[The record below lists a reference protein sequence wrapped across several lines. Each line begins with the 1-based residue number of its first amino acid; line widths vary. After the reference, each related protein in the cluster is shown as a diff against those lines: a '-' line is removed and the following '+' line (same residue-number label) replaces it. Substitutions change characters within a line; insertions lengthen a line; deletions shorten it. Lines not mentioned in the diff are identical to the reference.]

1 MSTQYRPIT
10 AITMGDPAGIG
21 PEIVVGTMLSEEI
34 HDCCR
39 PFVIGSIAIMER
51 AAKVLGKELKYNKI
65 EDPSEAKYEFGTVD
79 IIETGDYDTDS
90 IEWGKVQ
97 ALAGQMAVD
106 WIMKSIELG
115 EAGKIDAVST
125 APIHKGAIKLI
136 GVKEPGHTE
145 IYQNVTHSPYALT
158 MFSCHK
164 LRVFFVSRHMSLV
177 DACHYATKDVILED
191 VINIDKELRKVGIEN
206 PLIAVAGLNP
216 HNGDNGLFGREE
228 IDEIEP
234 AVKAAQE
241 KGINAIGPCPA
252 DSVFHIGKS
261 GKFDAI
267 LSLYHDQGHIACKT
281 LDFGVIVG
289 LIVGKICGPEGFLG
303 IAPFVLIATITN
315 SNGSLYI
322 SLSSQFGNATDTGAI
337 SILSLNDGPFFTLIA
352 LGATGLANIPIKSLI
367 AVLVPLLIG
376 FIWGNLDK
384 GFRDAC
390 KTAQPI
396 VTFFMTISIGA
407 KTDIKTIL
415 TAGASGIVLGL
426 ISAATAVIFFFV
438 INLLLPKKE
447 RNAMGAAIGTT
458 ALNSAMTPAAV
469 AEADPSMEGMVSM
482 ATAQCATA
490 SIITLFLCPFIT
502 AAFDKWMQK
511 RQKGIYSPEGWA
523 YDKVKA
529 N

>member
-1 MSTQYRPIT
+1 MSTQYKPIT

-97 ALAGQMAVD
+97 ALAGRMAVD

-115 EAGKIDAVST
+115 QAGKIDAVST

-145 IYQNVTHSPYALT
+145 IYQNATHSPYALT

-177 DACHYATKDVILED
+177 DACHYATKDVIL
-191 VINIDKELRKVGIEN
+191 
-206 PLIAVAGLNP
+206 
-216 HNGDNGLFGREE
+216 EE

-281 LDFGVIVG
+281 LDFEKSVTLTFG
-289 LIVGKICGPEGFLG
+289 LPFIRSSVDHGTAFDIAGKG
-303 IAPFVLIATITN
+303 IA
-315 SNGSLYI
+315 GCI
-322 SLSSQFGNATDTGAI
+322 SMIESTKVVAEYA
-337 SILSLNDGPFFTLIA
+337 
-352 LGATGLANIPIKSLI
+352 
-367 AVLVPLLIG
+367 
-376 FIWGNLDK
+376 
-384 GFRDAC
+384 
-390 KTAQPI
+390 
-396 VTFFMTISIGA
+396 A
-407 KTDIKTIL
+407 KQHE
-415 TAGASGIVLGL
+415 
-426 ISAATAVIFFFV
+426 
-438 INLLLPKKE
+438 KKE
-447 RNAMGAAIGTT
+447 A
-458 ALNSAMTPAAV
+458 
-469 AEADPSMEGMVSM
+469 
-482 ATAQCATA
+482 
-490 SIITLFLCPFIT
+490 
-502 AAFDKWMQK
+502 
-511 RQKGIYSPEGWA
+511 
-523 YDKVKA
+523 
-529 N
+529 

>member
-1 MSTQYRPIT
+1 MKNLP
-10 AITMGDPAGIG
+10 GG
-21 PEIVVGTMLSEEI
+21 L
-34 HDCCR
+34 
-39 PFVIGSIAIMER
+39 VII
-51 AAKVLGKELKYNKI
+51 
-65 EDPSEAKYEFGTVD
+65 P
-79 IIETGDYDTDS
+79 
-90 IEWGKVQ
+90 
-97 ALAGQMAVD
+97 
-106 WIMKSIELG
+106 
-115 EAGKIDAVST
+115 
-125 APIHKGAIKLI
+125 
-136 GVKEPGHTE
+136 
-145 IYQNVTHSPYALT
+145 
-158 MFSCHK
+158 
-164 LRVFFVSRHMSLV
+164 LV
-177 DACHYATKDVILED
+177 
-191 VINIDKELRKVGIEN
+191 
-206 PLIAVAGLNP
+206 IAVVLATFVPQVFQIG
-216 HNGDNGLFGREE
+216 GYVTALFYEGNACMMGFFLIVCGSM
-228 IDEIEP
+228 IDIKQVGMP
-234 AVKAAQE
+234 LY
-241 KGINAIGPCPA
+241 KGVIMTGT
-252 DSVFHIGKS
+252 
-261 GKFDAI
+261 KF
-267 LSLYHDQGHIACKT
+267 LL
-281 LDFGVIVG
+281 GVIVG

-426 ISAATAVIFFFV
+426 ISAAT
-438 INLLLPKKE
+438 
-447 RNAMGAAIGTT
+447 
-458 ALNSAMTPAAV
+458 V